1 MKLFKSSFFCV
12 VTMVFLFVLGGIASA
27 SSPTIAQQ
35 LRVDST
41 NVAEYSID
49 GNYDTY
55 ANLGMDGRV
64 IYNLPQNASTV
75 VVRVSAQKGNA
86 IFGAYFEGDNN
97 EEYVSIGSVSDR
109 TYRVREG
116 ATQFIIDCGSSLFTS
131 GSFTPCLVWE
141 VTVNAKPASVRDL
154 TATSDNAEVNLSWTA
169 SRDATSYIIK
179 RSTTTGGPYE
189 TIANNITGT
198 MFTDANVTNGT
209 IYYYVVSAVNQAGES
224 ENSNEVSALSEAPGT
239 IKINFQPAGL
249 EIPEEYIP
257 DYGEIYGV
265 RNGYSYGWNVGY
277 TGATRDRNI
286 NADQKLDTL
295 IMLYKTGKWEME
307 VEDGF
312 YDVTV
317 CAGDAGFTSTP
328 TVNVEGVNY
337 WAGINLGAN
346 LFSQITKTVMVT
358 DGRLTID
365 NGGTT
370 DQITKINYVKIVKSS
385 VTLQAPINIHTTAAE
400 DSVAMSWDVLDNAS
414 GYEVEADGQ
423 SYTVTEPIFNHQ
435 WLEANSLHT
444 YRVRAVNDGIKGTWS
459 EPVTVTTLSEAPGTI
474 KINFQ
479 PAGVEI
485 PQGYIPDYGDVY
497 GVRNGYNYGWNVG
510 YVGATRDRNISAD
523 QKLDT
528 LIMLYKTAKW
538 EMELEDGFYDVT
550 VCAGDAGFTSKPT
563 VNVEGVNYWAGIN
576 LGANQFSKATKTVM
590 VTDGRLTIDNAGT
603 ADTVTK
609 IDYVKIVKSSVT
621 LQAPINIHTTAA
633 EDSVAISWDKLN
645 NAAVY
650 EVEEDGQSYTVTEPI
665 FNHQWLEAN
674 STHTYRIRAVNDG
687 IKGTWSEPVTVTT
700 LSEAPGTIKINFQP
714 AGVEIP
720 QGYIPDYG
728 EIYGVRNGYNYGW
741 NVGYVGATRD
751 RNISTNQKLDTL
763 IMLYKTGKWE
773 MGVEDGFYDVTVC
786 AGDAGFTS
794 TPTVNVE
801 GVNYWAGINLGAN
814 QFSQVTKTV
823 MVIDGRLTIDNGG
836 TADQITKINYVKI
849 AKSNV
854 TLQAPLNI
862 NTTAAEDNVAISW
875 DVVDNAA
882 GYEVEADGQSY
893 IVTKPLFSHQLL
905 EANTS
910 HTYRVRA
917 VNDGIK
923 GTWSEPITVTTL
935 SEALDISI
943 GDTTVNEADG
953 TANFTVSLSGTCNRD
968 VAVSYTTPENTA
980 AAEDDY
986 TSNSGTIV
994 IPAGN
999 TAVTIA
1005 VPISD
1010 DTNYE
1015 ESESFYLKLTRT
1027 SAGRITN
1034 SQGECIINDNDSP
1047 PSVNLNISGSNLSE
1061 NGGTSTITAV
1071 LSNKSYQDVTIILNY
1086 SGTAIN
1092 GTDYIAP
1099 GTIVIPAGSLSNSIT
1114 LTGIDNK
1121 AYEADKTVIA
1131 DILDVKNGTEN
1142 GMQQVTATIAEDD
1155 TFSSQYLSDIKISS
1169 GSLSPTFNKNVYRY
1183 TATVSSDV
1191 ASINVI
1197 PTAEIAEYLGQNAKI
1212 VVNGTLVTSS
1222 SGIKVD
1228 LNLGENIIN
1237 VDVTSAVGGVTQRYT
1252 LVVTRVDTYLS
1263 TMTIKASKK
1272 QIVNDFNMYTT
1283 NYTEISPSITALTI
1297 TPTANDPN
1305 NVTIFVNGT
1314 VVKSGSSIN
1323 VPVTSGETNNISII
1337 VKSNINSDYLL
1348 TYNFEIKVGS

>member
-1 MKLFKSSFFCV
+1 MRFTKNS
-12 VTMVFLFVLGGIASA
+12 FVL
-27 SSPTIAQQ
+27 SSSIILVLILMFSSLTSFAAEISGTY
-35 LRVDST
+35 DSFVLDT
-41 NVAEYSID
+41 GYSFLPPP
-49 GNYDTY
+49 
-55 ANLGMDGRV
+55 ANL
-64 IYNLPQNASTV
+64 
-75 VVRVSAQKGNA
+75 SAKGDTA
-86 IFGAYFEGDNN
+86 KVDLSWVA
-97 EEYVSIGSVSDR
+97 V
-109 TYRVREG
+109 EG
-116 ATQFIIDCGSSLFTS
+116 ATGY
-131 GSFTPCLVWE
+131 
-141 VTVNAKPASVRDL
+141 N
-154 TATSDNAEVNLSWTA
+154 
-169 SRDATSYIIK
+169 IK
-179 RSTTTGGPYE
+179 RSTTAGGPYQ
-189 TIANNITGT
+189 TIKNNVSGT
-198 MFTDANVTNGT
+198 TFTDANVTNGT
-209 IYYYVVSAVNQAGES
+209 TYYYVVSAVNQAGES
-224 ENSNEVSALSEAPGT
+224 ENSNEVSALSEAPVT

-249 EIPEEYIP
+249 EIPVEYIP

-265 RNGYSYGWNVGY
+265 RNGYSYGWNIGY
-277 TGATRDRNI
+277 TRATRDRNI

-317 CAGDAGFTSTP
+317 CAGDAEFTSTP

-337 WAGINLGAN
+337 WAGINLGVNQYLEA
-346 LFSQITKTVMVT
+346 TKTVMVT
-358 DGRLTID
+358 DGRLTMD
-365 NGGTT
+365 NGGTA
-370 DQITKINYVKIVKSS
+370 DQVTKINYVKIVKSS
-385 VTLQAPINIHTTAAE
+385 VTLQAPINVHTTAAE
-400 DSVAMSWDVLDNAS
+400 DSVAISWDVLDNAVS
-414 GYEVEADGQ
+414 YEVEADGQ
-423 SYTVTEPIFNHQ
+423 SYTVTEPLFNHT
-435 WLEANSLHT
+435 WLEANSTHT

-459 EPVTVTTLSEAPGTI
+459 EPVTVTTLSEAPNTV

-479 PAGVEI
+479 PASADI
-485 PQGYIPDYGDVY
+485 PQGYIPDYGEIY
-497 GVRNGYNYGWNVG
+497 GVRNGYSYGWNVG
-510 YVGATRDRNISAD
+510 YAGATRDRNISAD

-550 VCAGDAGFTSKPT
+550 VCAGDAGFSSKPT

-621 LQAPINIHTTAA
+621 LQAPINIHTTVA
-633 EDSVAISWDKLN
+633 EDSVAISWDMVN

-650 EVEEDGQSYTVTEPI
+650 EVEADGQSYTVTEPI

-674 STHTYRIRAVNDG
+674 SSHTYRVRAVNDG

-700 LSEAPGTIKINFQP
+700 LSEALGTIKINFQP
-714 AGVEIP
+714 SSTEIP
-720 QGYIPDYG
+720 QGCIPDYG
-728 EIYGVRNGYNYGW
+728 DVYGMRNGYSYGW
-741 NVGYVGATRD
+741 NVLYAGATRD

-786 AGDAGFTS
+786 TGDAGFTS

-801 GVNYWAGINLGAN
+801 GVNYWAGIKLGAN
-814 QFSQVTKTV
+814 QFLQVTKTV
-823 MVIDGRLTIDNGG
+823 MVTDGRITIDNGG

-849 AKSNV
+849 VKSNV

-862 NTTAAEDNVAISW
+862 HTTASEDSVAISW

-893 IVTKPLFSHQLL
+893 TVTKPLFSHQLL

-917 VNDGIK
+917 VNDEIK

-935 SEALDISI
+935 SEALDITI

-953 TANFTVSLSGTCNRD
+953 TANFTVSLSGACNRD
-968 VAVSYTTPENTA
+968 VTVSYATSENTA
-980 AAEDDY
+980 VAEDDY

-1010 DTNYE
+1010 DTDYE

-1034 SQGECIINDNDSP
+1034 SQGECIINDNDSQP
-1047 PSVNLNISGSNLSE
+1047 TVNLNISGSNFSE
-1061 NGGTSTITAV
+1061 NGGTNTITAV
-1071 LSNKSYQDVTIILNY
+1071 LSNKSYQDITILLNY

-1092 GTDYIAP
+1092 GTDYTAP
-1099 GTIVIPAGSLSNSIT
+1099 GTIVIPAGSLTGLIT
-1114 LTGIDNK
+1114 LTGIDNSL
-1121 AYEADKTVIA
+1121 YEADKTIIV
-1131 DILDVKNGTEN
+1131 DVSSVTNGTK
-1142 GMQQVTATIAEDD
+1142 GSIQQVTTTIKEDEQN
-1155 TFSSQYLSDIKISS
+1155 TSQYLSNIKISS
-1169 GSLSPTFNKNVYRY
+1169 GILSPQFNKNIYLY
-1183 TATVSSDV
+1183 TSIVGNDV
-1191 ASINVI
+1191 TSINVI
-1197 PTAEIAEYLGQNAKI
+1197 PTAEIAEYLGQNATI
-1212 VVNGTLVTSS
+1212 VVNGTKVTNS
-1222 SGIKVD
+1222 SGVKVD

-1237 VDVTSAVGGVTQRYT
+1237 IDVTSAVGSVTQRYT

-1263 TMTIKASKK
+1263 AVSIKASKK

-1283 NYTEISPSITALTI
+1283 SYTETSPSITALTI
-1297 TPTANDPN
+1297 TPTANDQN
-1305 NVTIFVNGT
+1305 NTTIFVNGIA
-1314 VVKSGSSIN
+1314 VVSGNSIN
-1323 VPVTSGETNNISII
+1323 VPVTNGETNNISIV
-1337 VKSNINSDYLL
+1337 VKSNIYSDYLL
-1348 TYNFEIKVGS
+1348 TYNFAIKVGS

>member
-1 MKLFKSSFFCV
+1 MRFSKNGFILSCSIILALILMFSSLTSFAAEISGTYDSF
-12 VTMVFLFVLGGIASA
+12 VTDTGD
-27 SSPTIAQQ
+27 SSLPAP
-35 LRVDST
+35 
-41 NVAEYSID
+41 
-49 GNYDTY
+49 
-55 ANLGMDGRV
+55 ANL
-64 IYNLPQNASTV
+64 
-75 VVRVSAQKGNA
+75 SAKA
-86 IFGAYFEGDNN
+86 D
-97 EEYVSIGSVSDR
+97 
-109 TYRVREG
+109 
-116 ATQFIIDCGSSLFTS
+116 
-131 GSFTPCLVWE
+131 
-141 VTVNAKPASVRDL
+141 
-154 TATSDNAEVNLSWTA
+154 
-169 SRDATSYIIK
+169 
-179 RSTTTGGPYE
+179 TTT
-189 TIANNITGT
+189 
-198 MFTDANVTNGT
+198 
-209 IYYYVVSAVNQAGES
+209 
-224 ENSNEVSALSEAPGT
+224 NSNEVSALSEAPGT
-239 IKINFQPAGL
+239 IKINFQPDDTD
-249 EIPEEYIP
+249 IPQGYIP
-257 DYGEIYGV
+257 DYGEIYGG

-328 TVNVEGVNY
+328 TVTVEGVNY
-337 WAGINLGAN
+337 WAGINLGVNQYLEA
-346 LFSQITKTVMVT
+346 TKTVMVT

-365 NGGTT
+365 NGGTA

-385 VTLQAPINIHTTAAE
+385 VTLQAPINVHTTAAE
-400 DSVAMSWDVLDNAS
+400 DSVAISWDVIDNALS
-414 GYEVEADGQ
+414 YEVEADGQ

-435 WLEANSLHT
+435 WLEANSSHT

-479 PAGVEI
+479 PTGVEI
-485 PQGYIPDYGDVY
+485 PQGYIPDYGEIY
-497 GVRNGYNYGWNVG
+497 GVRNGYNYGWNIG
-510 YVGATRDRNISAD
+510 YIGATRDRNISAD

-621 LQAPINIHTTAA
+621 LQSPINIHTTAA
-633 EDSVAISWDKLN
+633 EDSVAISWDMVN

-650 EVEEDGQSYTVTEPI
+650 EVEADGQSFTVTEPI

-674 STHTYRIRAVNDG
+674 TSHTYRVRALNDG
-687 IKGTWSEPVTVTT
+687 IKGTWSEPFTVTT

-714 AGVEIP
+714 SSTEIP
-720 QGYIPDYG
+720 QGCIPDYG
-728 EIYGVRNGYNYGW
+728 DVYGMRNGYSYGW
-741 NVGYVGATRD
+741 NVLYAGATRD

-773 MGVEDGFYDVTVC
+773 MEVEDGFYDVTVC

-794 TPTVNVE
+794 APTVNVE
-801 GVNYWAGINLGAN
+801 GVNYWAGIKLGAN

-823 MVIDGRLTIDNGG
+823 MVTDGRLTIDNGG

-849 AKSNV
+849 VKSNV

-893 IVTKPLFSHQLL
+893 TVTKPLFSHQLL

-917 VNDGIK
+917 VNDEIK
-923 GTWSEPITVTTL
+923 GTWSEPVTVTTL

-943 GDTTVNEADG
+943 SDTTVNEADG

-968 VAVSYTTPENTA
+968 VAVSYTTSENTA

-1034 SQGECIINDNDSP
+1034 SQGECIINDNDSQP
-1047 PSVNLNISGSNLSE
+1047 TVNLNISDSNLSE

-1071 LSNKSYQDVTIILNY
+1071 LSNKSYQDVTVILNY
-1086 SGTAIN
+1086 SGTAMN
-1092 GTDYIAP
+1092 GTDYINP
-1099 GTIVIPAGSLSNSIT
+1099 GNSIVIPAGSLSGSIT

-1142 GMQQVTATIAEDD
+1142 GMQQVTATITEDD

-1169 GSLSPTFNKNVYRY
+1169 GSLSPIFNKNVYNY
-1183 TATVSSDV
+1183 TASVISDV
-1191 ASINVI
+1191 ASIDVI
-1197 PTAEIAEYLGQNAKI
+1197 PTAEIAEYLGQNAIIK
-1212 VVNGTLVTSS
+1212 VNGTAVTSS

-1305 NVTIFVNGT
+1305 NVTINVNGT

-1337 VKSNINSDYLL
+1337 VKSNIYSDYLI